1 MGYGNRN
8 PSACPGFLGCRTLK
22 FESLRVPSKAP
33 GSPVKGKTIATP
45 VKHTPLSLHTP
56 LAKAA
61 SLPVKQVIAGEER
74 RRSYRV
80 LLRVRASIHVALQG
94 KPVSFETVTL
104 SVSNHGALVVLS
116 QSLPFD
122 TRLVLEHSGTKE
134 RVACKVARIAR
145 EMPEGFHIPLE
156 FDSPAPN
163 FWRIAFPP
171 SDWRPPDD
179 P

>member
-1 MGYGNRN
+1 MPPAKNSGSQAKAVAPFLKSAAPPLHS
-8 PSACPGFLGCRTLK
+8 PS
-22 FESLRVPSKAP
+22 SQP
-33 GSPVKGKTIATP
+33 GSQAAAQVTP
-45 VKHTPLSLHTP
+45 
-56 LAKAA
+56 
-61 SLPVKQVIAGEER
+61 GEER

-94 KPVSFETVTL
+94 KPVTFETVTL
-104 SVSNHGALVVLS
+104 SVSNHGALVVLK
-116 QSLPFD
+116 QSLPCE

-171 SDWRPPDD
+171 SDWRPHDD
-179 P
+179 L

>member
-1 MGYGNRN
+1 M
-8 PSACPGFLGCRTLK
+8 
-22 FESLRVPSKAP
+22 
-33 GSPVKGKTIATP
+33 ATP
-45 VKHTPLSLHTP
+45 VKHAPQPLHTP
-56 LAKAA
+56 SVKVAP
-61 SLPVKQVIAGEER
+61 LPPKQVIAGEER

-94 KPVSFETVTL
+94 KPVTFETVTL
-104 SVSNHGALVVLS
+104 SVSNHGALVVLR
-116 QSLPFD
+116 QNLPFD

-171 SDWRPPDD
+171 SDWRPSEDM
-179 P
+179 